1 MTSTYATL
9 AFLSEPEEYD
19 SLTRVN
25 LETIEKARGRI
36 SGVVKNT
43 PLVHSTFLSKLCK
56 GYVYLKLENQQVT
69 NSFKLRGA
77 LNRMSC
83 LSTEERTRGI
93 VTAST
98 GNHALGVAFSSMH
111 LGVPAKIVV
120 PSNVSETKL
129 SRLRE
134 FEVQVIQEG
143 EFDEIEQRAR
153 GFAAEEG
160 LTYVSPYSDVEII
173 SGQGTIGLEILEV
186 LDNVDLLTAPVGG
199 GGLVSGIAVAVK
211 SLSPSTEVVGVQV
224 FGISTM
230 HDSWQA
236 GRIVHPKEKHTLAD
250 GILGGLEDGAMTFDI
265 VMKHVDDF
273 HLIRE
278 ETVKQAIRLLW
289 EHEKQTVEGAGAIAI
304 GPILE
309 DPEHF
314 NGKTVVAVISGGNIE
329 AGLHRRIVS
338 EADWPAGG
346 G

>member
-1 MTSTYATL
+1 MTRVTL
-9 AFLSEPEEYD
+9 AS
-19 SLTRVN
+19 
-25 LETIEKARGRI
+25 IEKARGRI

-43 PLVHSTFLSKLCK
+43 PLIRSSFLSELCQ
-56 GYVYLKLENQQVT
+56 GEVYLKLENQQVT

-83 LSTEERTRGI
+83 LSAEERTRGI

-120 PSNVSETKL
+120 PSNVSDTKL

-143 EFDEIEQRAR
+143 EFDEIEPRAR
-153 GFAAEEG
+153 DIAAKEG
-160 LTYVSPYSDVEII
+160 LIYVSPYSDVEII

-186 LDNVDLLTAPVGG
+186 LDTVDLLTAPVGG
-199 GGLVSGIAVAVK
+199 GGLISGIAVAMK
-211 SLSPSTEVVGVQV
+211 SRSPSTELVGVQV
-224 FGISTM
+224 LGVSTM

-236 GRIVHPKEKHTLAD
+236 RRIVHPEESDTLAD

-265 VMKHVDDF
+265 IMSHVDRF
-273 HLIRE
+273 HLVRE
-278 ETVKQAIRLLW
+278 ETVKLAIRLLW
-289 EHEKQTVEGAGAIAI
+289 EHEQQTAEGAGAITI

-309 DPEHF
+309 DPERF
-314 NGKTVVAVISGGNIE
+314 REKTVVAVISGGNIE
-329 AGLHRRIVS
+329 DGLHRRIVS
-338 EADWPAGG
+338 EVD
-346 G
+346 